1 MSDQHHNNVAGNHDH
16 HPTSLCHDLDDLLV
30 HGTHDEHVNDFAEYE
45 YVDHD
50 WECHYYDLVAEYDNH
65 DGARD
70 QHDDHITRID
80 DNDVIRHQHDND
92 QYGQH
97 DDDRPDHDDD
107 RSDHHDDRS
116 DHHDDVA
123 EHLHDNHVAR
133 REHDHNGADHNDDI
147 TEHNDDN
154 HVYDYDNRCGD
165 HQSWIGFR

>member
-1 MSDQHHNNVAGNHDH
+1 LSDQHHNNVAGNHDH
-16 HPTSLCHDLDDLLV
+16 HPTSLYHDLDDLLV
-30 HGTHDEHVNDFAEYE
+30 HGTYDEHVNDFAEYE

-107 RSDHHDDRS
+107 RSDHHDD
-116 DHHDDVA
+116 VA